1 MIYSDD
7 GYDLPPLIVH
17 YHEVASDHSLAGEEK
32 DGQGLLFKS
41 AAIGLSHAA
50 AEKRDSLPAR
60 IDAMMRIINAD
71 PDSHYLLWHD
81 METERHAIAA
91 ALPEARCIHGSMDL
105 DEREQTVMD
114 FSDGKFKYFATK
126 PILSGSGCNFQRY
139 CHKASFLALATSS
152 TTSFSRFTAF
162 GASCSRTSAK
172 STSSTAKPS
181 ARFCVPCRRS
191 GSNTR
196 K

>member
-1 MIYSDD
+1 MTATTCRRSSCTTTKSPATIRF
-7 GYDLPPLIVH
+7 
-17 YHEVASDHSLAGEEK
+17 AGEEK
-32 DGQGLLFKS
+32 DGQGLLFV
-41 AAIGLSHAA
+41 GRYRLSRAA

-139 CHKASFLALATSS
+139 CHKAIFLGVGYKFNDFIQSIH
-152 TTSFSRFTAF
+152 RIRR
-162 GASCSRTSAK
+162 SCSRTSAK